1 MQEKDKRI
9 IRNTIIQYVKILISA
24 IVSLISTRIVL
35 QQLGIDDYGIF
46 SVVAGMI
53 ALFSI
58 LNGAMTVAVQRYLSY
73 EIPLGDDAKI
83 NSIYNTSISLHI
95 ILAFIIALVCETIG
109 LYFLRTQ
116 MVFAQNKMTD
126 VEVVYHC
133 VVVAMMLNVFSI
145 PQQAALIA
153 YEKFLYIALISIVE
167 SLLKLGASIILIFI
181 LYKKLIIYSLCYVL
195 ISFFVCWAYVLLTR
209 RTNRTLKFQI
219 RLDRNRVRQLM
230 SFASWNFLGAIA
242 NVGRIQG
249 INILLNM
256 FFGTVINAAY
266 GVANQVNS
274 QLLILSST
282 IFQSSNSQV
291 IQAYS
296 IGDEKRLNS
305 LILKTSKFAFILY
318 YSISLFVFVEV
329 EDLLA
334 IWLGNVPP
342 YCVMFVQL
350 MILNSSIDLFS
361 TPLMYVTQ
369 ATGEIKVYFIVV
381 SLIMLLILPIS
392 YWFLKNGYNPFVV
405 MWVSVVVNILL
416 LIVRS
421 LFVVHN
427 TNLEIK
433 AYWKDVVIKAF
444 LIIAISML
452 VYYPIHTISLC
463 SRRLLVGG
471 VLTPIIVL
479 VLSYVLLLGREEKQF
494 LHSNAKAIIRKVY
507 ANR

>member
-116 MVFAQNKMTD
+116 MVFAPNKMTD
-126 VEVVYHC
+126 VEIVYHC

-181 LYKKLIIYSLCYVL
+181 LYKKLIIYSLSYVL

-219 RLDRNRVRQLM
+219 CLDRNRVRQLM

-305 LILKTSKFAFILY
+305 LI
-318 YSISLFVFVEV
+318 
-329 EDLLA
+329 
-334 IWLGNVPP
+334 
-342 YCVMFVQL
+342 C
-350 MILNSSIDLFS
+350 
-361 TPLMYVTQ
+361 
-369 ATGEIKVYFIVV
+369 
-381 SLIMLLILPIS
+381 
-392 YWFLKNGYNPFVV
+392 
-405 MWVSVVVNILL
+405 
-416 LIVRS
+416 
-421 LFVVHN
+421 
-427 TNLEIK
+427 
-433 AYWKDVVIKAF
+433 
-444 LIIAISML
+444 
-452 VYYPIHTISLC
+452 
-463 SRRLLVGG
+463 
-471 VLTPIIVL
+471 
-479 VLSYVLLLGREEKQF
+479 
-494 LHSNAKAIIRKVY
+494 
-507 ANR
+507 